1 MNFSPVLTGTGGPGR
16 RVDAPQ
22 AVSLVIEPGL
32 TRHND
37 SLREVAAMCM
47 HQQGIGRVASQLNE
61 HLGNLSSA
69 LSGQN
74 QRRLSVD
81 TLEAY
86 IEAFDDP
93 RPIYYLIE
101 RFLLTSER
109 KAEDAHRVQVLS
121 QVQALMASLER

>member
-1 MNFSPVLTGTGGPGR
+1 MNFSPVLTGSGGPGR
-16 RVDAPQ
+16 RVDAQQ

-47 HQQGIGRVASQLNE
+47 HQQGIGRVAAQLSE

-86 IEAFDDP
+86 IDTFDDV
-93 RPIYYLIE
+93 RPIHYLIE
-101 RFLLTSER
+101 RYLLSRER
-109 KAEDAHRVQVLS
+109 QAEDAHKAAVLA